1 MYYPKYWKGENIM
14 KKLSV
19 LIALLLCVTIG
30 GVYAT
35 WTYTQTT
42 DVADEAINM
51 AMNLTS
57 VAYSD
62 GYGVYEID
70 QSGLTLTI
78 DPKEGTTHTTSLVI
92 SGQLVVT
99 FKPATYAPGDVKENA
114 VPTEYTI
121 SLSNN
126 SWTYDDDE
134 TDEEAPKAILT
145 LNHTGAHD
153 VEWVKQADGSFT
165 FVLNADELAEHLS
178 LTEFDLDTKAKYDS
192 YNKALANGQII
203 FAVTDG
209 NTSSAASN

>member
-1 MYYPKYWKGENIM
+1 M

-19 LIALLLCVTIG
+19 LVALLLCVTIG

-42 DVADEAINM
+42 DVADEAVNM

-78 DPKEGTTHTTSLVI
+78 DPKAGTTHTTSLIV

-99 FKPATYAPGDVKENA
+99 FKPATYAPGEVKEKA

-121 SLSNN
+121 SLSNS

-134 TDEEAPKAILT
+134 TDEEGPKAILT
-145 LNHTGAHD
+145 LKHTDAHD
-153 VEWVKQADGSFT
+153 VEWVKQDNGTFT
-165 FVLNADELAEHLS
+165 FILNADELAEHLS

>member
-1 MYYPKYWKGENIM
+1 
-14 KKLSV
+14 V
-19 LIALLLCVTIG
+19 
-30 GVYAT
+30 
-35 WTYTQTT
+35 
-42 DVADEAINM
+42 
-51 AMNLTS
+51 
-57 VAYSD
+57 
-62 GYGVYEID
+62 D

-78 DPKEGTTHTTSLVI
+78 DPAEGSTHTTSLII

-99 FKPATYAPGDVKENA
+99 FKPATYAPGEVKENA

-134 TDEEAPKAILT
+134 ADEVAPKAILT
-145 LNHTGAHD
+145 LKHTGAHD
-153 VEWVKQADGSFT
+153 VQWTKQDNGTFT
-165 FVLNADELAEHLS
+165 FVLNADELEDHLS

-209 NTSSAASN
+209 NTSSAAGN